1 MLRVVRYRFLRRTDH
16 SSTGVL
22 PTVARRCVIKKPRT
36 RGLQNRKPQWV
47 VEPVEKKNLVPPQE
61 TRSVSVIKTSHLIAY
76 IEIDVTSEIH
86 INDINERY
94 KV

>member
-1 MLRVVRYRFLRRTDH
+1 M
-16 SSTGVL
+16 
-22 PTVARRCVIKKPRT
+22 ARRFVIKKPRT
-36 RGLQNRKPQWV
+36 RGSYSPARGLQNRKPQWV